1 MQYREDSINS
11 HSSKLDADIDMQD
24 KNKKQATKTS
34 ERKNVSS
41 RSLIVVKIGG
51 STFGSDD
58 TTVADLVKLQ
68 KQGFQPVVV
77 HGGGKVVSDWLKKQG
92 IRPKFIR
99 GLRVTDQNTL
109 DVVVGV
115 LTGVVNKNLVG
126 EIILRGGRAVGLSG
140 VDGGIL
146 QGDAE
151 NPELGFVGTIKK
163 VDVSAL
169 LDILDGGSIPVLAP
183 VAIKQA
189 VADDPIQLLNINAD
203 IAAGEVAAALKADR
217 LIMLTDVPGVLDS
230 SRRVIQRLTQK
241 QAKGLVESNIVAG
254 GMVPKLESCIK
265 ALQEV
270 KETFIVDGRKPHIL
284 LECFEN
290 DAGSSFHNGTRVG

>member
-1 MQYREDSINS
+1 MQYWEDSINS

-115 LTGVVNKNLVG
+115 LTGVVNENLVG

-151 NPELGFVGTIKK
+151 NP
-163 VDVSAL
+163 
-169 LDILDGGSIPVLAP
+169 
-183 VAIKQA
+183 
-189 VADDPIQLLNINAD
+189 QLNSL
-203 IAAGEVAAALKADR
+203 
-217 LIMLTDVPGVLDS
+217 
-230 SRRVIQRLTQK
+230 
-241 QAKGLVESNIVAG
+241 
-254 GMVPKLESCIK
+254 
-265 ALQEV
+265 
-270 KETFIVDGRKPHIL
+270 
-284 LECFEN
+284 
-290 DAGSSFHNGTRVG
+290 